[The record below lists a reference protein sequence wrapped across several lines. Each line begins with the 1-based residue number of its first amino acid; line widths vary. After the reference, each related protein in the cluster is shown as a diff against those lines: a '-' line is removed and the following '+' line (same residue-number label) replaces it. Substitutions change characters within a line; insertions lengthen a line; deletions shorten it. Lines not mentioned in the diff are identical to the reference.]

1 MGKRSIAFVLS
12 DTFTPDLPI
21 QMFTYLLNEAKSAA
35 FLTLKQMA
43 NQKAEQISVSQ
54 RRRMSQ
60 DAFKI
65 EKGIKYPNYGR
76 NRATKRTP
84 NY

>member
-1 MGKRSIAFVLS
+1 
-12 DTFTPDLPI
+12 
-21 QMFTYLLNEAKSAA
+21 
-35 FLTLKQMA
+35 MA